1 MADSKAF
8 DKACAILE
16 EETELSRLEARGTI
30 RIALKQSGLNP
41 ASVVASELVVVVRE
55 ILPKELVSRG
65 IEDVEEVCAKL
76 KFGLSRLGDSPRGET
91 PESVFCRLG
100 GGE

>member
-1 MADSKAF
+1 MADTEAF
-8 DKACAILE
+8 DKVCELLE
-16 EETELSRLEARGTI
+16 DETELSRIEARGTI

-41 ASVVASELVVVVRE
+41 NSVVTSQLLVVVRE

-65 IEDVEEVCAKL
+65 VQDAEEVCATL
-76 KFGLSRLGDSPRGET
+76 KIGLSRLGDSPRGET
-91 PESVFCRLG
+91 PESVFSRLG

>member
-1 MADSKAF
+1 MADSGAF
-8 DKACAILE
+8 DKACALLE

-55 ILPKELVSRG
+55 ILPRELVSRG
-65 IEDVEEVCAKL
+65 IENAADVCAKL
-76 KFGLSRLGDSPRGET
+76 RFSLARLGDSPRAET
-91 PESVFCRLG
+91 PESVFSRLG
-100 GGE
+100 GGD